1 MLNKFFR
8 FPAYTASR
16 MLTLSGI
23 GSSAI
28 VQIEILQQLEM
39 HSGRRIQ
46 EMFDWIAA
54 SGPVALLLLVMVYGK
69 IGD

>member
-1 MLNKFFR
+1 
-8 FPAYTASR
+8 

-54 SGPVALLLLVMVYGK
+54 SGLVALLLLVMVYGK